1 MRSLFTAGAKSLIFA
16 FAFVVFLT
24 LNQSVARAE
33 TLLIHGL
40 TVGSF
45 NGSIFMSP
53 SNTLHGLTF
62 NGTMFPNPIAIADT
76 GVPNFSLLVGSEMAL
91 GSFTLTNAPATYTGN
106 TFALQLTFSF
116 SSPGPGVPPLNI
128 VGGSQPSFTA
138 NLIGTI
144 QSTPDGS
151 LHIDFNNAP
160 SVFTVT
166 FDGVLLSTFSLVIS
180 DVFISP
186 GETRSIVSA
195 VTVQTSNIPEPAT
208 LLMLGTGLAGV
219 GAAIRKRRKTSL

>member
-1 MRSLFTAGAKSLIFA
+1 MKSLFTAGAKSLVLA

-24 LNQSVARAE
+24 LTQSVAQAE

-53 SNTLHGLTF
+53 TNTLNGLTF
-62 NGTMFPNPIAIADT
+62 NGTSFPNPIAVADT
-76 GVPNFSLLVGSEMAL
+76 DVPSFSLLLSEMNL
-91 GSFTLTNAPATYTGN
+91 GSFTLTNDPATYTGN

-116 SSPGPGVPPLNI
+116 SSSGPLPPLNI

-144 QSTPDGS
+144 TSTPDGFV
-151 LHIDFNNAP
+151 HIDFNNAP

-166 FDGVLLSTFSLVIS
+166 FDGIVINTFSLIIN
-180 DVFISP
+180 DVFIPP
-186 GETRSIVSA
+186 GETRSILS
-195 VTVQTSNIPEPAT
+195 TVQASEIPEPAT
-208 LLMLGTGLAGV
+208 LLMLSAGLAGV
-219 GAAIRKRRKTSL
+219 GAAIRKRPKT

>member
-1 MRSLFTAGAKSLIFA
+1 MKTLFTAGAKSLVLA

-24 LNQSVARAE
+24 LTQSVAQAE

-45 NGSIFMSP
+45 NGSIFMAP

-62 NGTMFPNPIAIADT
+62 NGTAFPNPIAVADT
-76 GVPNFSLLVGSEMAL
+76 GVPNFSLLLSSEMGL
-91 GSFTLTNAPATYTGN
+91 GSFTLTNDPATYTGN

-116 SSPGPGVPPLNI
+116 SSPGPGVPPLSI
-128 VGGSQPSFTA
+128 LGGSQPSFTA

-144 QSTPDGS
+144 QSTPDGFV
-151 LHIDFNNAP
+151 HIDFNNAP

-166 FDGVLLSTFSLVIS
+166 FDGVVINTFSLIIN
-180 DVFISP
+180 DVFIPP
-186 GETRSIVSA
+186 GETRSILS
-195 VTVQTSNIPEPAT
+195 TIQTSNIPEPAT

-219 GAAIRKRRKTSL
+219 GAAIRKRRKTSP